1 MRPHCCRRRV
11 ALRVTFDT
19 NTLDPITQPELA
31 GSMRADCMAIHESLR
46 AKRIEGF
53 LCETVLTVEG
63 GQRTF
68 APGRQPPQAGTVAR
82 VTRALNLGIRI
93 LRAPRAGGAPSEIAN
108 GALNGALD
116 LELYARDE
124 NPATRLRR
132 YESIAAAIDARG
144 LGFARVLKLTH
155 SLGRGAP
162 SASASANLS
171 RASSPAD
178 MTKVA
183 RALAEWAD
191 GDSVA
196 AHYGYANDLFC
207 TEDRAAKAG
216 RDSVMHPAQRSWLNR
231 VYAVEFVSI
240 AELAA
245 RLRPSIG

>member
-46 AKRIEGF
+46 AERIEGF

-68 APGRQPPQAGTVAR
+68 APGRQSPQAGTVAR

-93 LRAPRAGGAPSEIAN
+93 LRAPRAGGTPSEIA
-108 GALNGALD
+108 NGALD

-132 YESIAAAIDARG
+132 YESIAAAIDTRG
-144 LGFARVLKLTH
+144 LGFARVLKVTH

-162 SASASANLS
+162 AARASANLS

-191 GDSVA
+191 GESVA

-207 TEDRAAKAG
+207 TEDRAVRAG
-216 RDSVMHPAQRSWLNR
+216 RDSVMHPAQRSWLYR
-231 VYAVEFVSI
+231 VYGVEFVSI

-245 RLRPSIG
+245 RLRPAIG